1 MIKLNRDSKK
11 IPKLNP
17 YCQNC
22 AYTNAGSKFIK
33 SKQNLNINFN
43 YILKERLKIQE
54 EWLRGFL
61 IAKKHDDIDKEADK
75 SYYKEKP
82 ILSLLL
88 AIYFFPTNL
97 LRFVSLLR
105 AIHIYHKCKSQV
117 EVLKKEVE
125 KTNK

>member
-1 MIKLNRDSKK
+1 M
-11 IPKLNP
+11 
-17 YCQNC
+17 
-22 AYTNAGSKFIK
+22 
-33 SKQNLNINFN
+33 NINFN

-54 EWLRGFL
+54 EWLREFL
-61 IAKKHDDIDKEADK
+61 IAKKHDDIDKEAAK

-105 AIHIYHKCKSQV
+105 AIHIYRKCKLQV
-117 EVLKKEVE
+117 EVLKKEIE
-125 KTNK
+125 RTDK

>member
-1 MIKLNRDSKK
+1 M
-11 IPKLNP
+11 
-17 YCQNC
+17 
-22 AYTNAGSKFIK
+22 
-33 SKQNLNINFN
+33 NINFN

-54 EWLRGFL
+54 EWLREFL
-61 IAKKHDDIDKEADK
+61 IAIKHDEIDKEADK

-105 AIHIYHKCKSQV
+105 AMHIYHKCKSQV

-125 KTNK
+125 KTNKWERRSFNFGLNPLIKRLPYHNLKMKGKFWWLKYLI

>member
-1 MIKLNRDSKK
+1 M
-11 IPKLNP
+11 
-17 YCQNC
+17 
-22 AYTNAGSKFIK
+22 
-33 SKQNLNINFN
+33 NINFN

-54 EWLRGFL
+54 EWLREFL

-105 AIHIYHKCKSQV
+105 AMHIYHKCKSQV

-125 KTNK
+125 KTNKWERRSFNFGLNPLIKRLSYHNLKMKGKFWWLKY

>member
-1 MIKLNRDSKK
+1 M
-11 IPKLNP
+11 
-17 YCQNC
+17 
-22 AYTNAGSKFIK
+22 
-33 SKQNLNINFN
+33 NINFN

-61 IAKKHDDIDKEADK
+61 IAQKHEDIDKEADR

-97 LRFVSLLR
+97 LSICFLLLSS
-105 AIHIYHKCKSQV
+105 HTYLPQM
-117 EVLKKEVE
+117 
-125 KTNK
+125 

>member
-1 MIKLNRDSKK
+1 M
-11 IPKLNP
+11 
-17 YCQNC
+17 
-22 AYTNAGSKFIK
+22 
-33 SKQNLNINFN
+33 NINFN

-54 EWLRGFL
+54 EWLREFL
-61 IAKKHDDIDKEADK
+61 IAIKHDEIDKEADK

-105 AIHIYHKCKSQV
+105 AMHIYRKCKLQV
-117 EVLKKEVE
+117 EVLKKEIE
-125 KTNK
+125 KTDK

>member
-1 MIKLNRDSKK
+1 M
-11 IPKLNP
+11 
-17 YCQNC
+17 
-22 AYTNAGSKFIK
+22 
-33 SKQNLNINFN
+33 NINFN

-54 EWLRGFL
+54 EWLREFL
-61 IAKKHDDIDKEADK
+61 IAIKHDEIDKEADK

-105 AIHIYHKCKSQV
+105 AMHLYHKYKLQV
-117 EVLKKEVE
+117 EVLKKEIE
-125 KTNK
+125 RTKK

>member
-1 MIKLNRDSKK
+1 M
-11 IPKLNP
+11 
-17 YCQNC
+17 
-22 AYTNAGSKFIK
+22 
-33 SKQNLNINFN
+33 NINFS

-54 EWLRGFL
+54 EWLREFL

-75 SYYKEKP
+75 SHYREKP

-105 AIHIYHKCKSQV
+105 AIHIYHKYKSQV
-117 EVLKKEVE
+117 EVLKKEIE
-125 KTNK
+125 NTDK

>member
-1 MIKLNRDSKK
+1 M
-11 IPKLNP
+11 
-17 YCQNC
+17 
-22 AYTNAGSKFIK
+22 
-33 SKQNLNINFN
+33 NINFN

-54 EWLRGFL
+54 EWLREFL
-61 IAKKHDDIDKEADK
+61 IAIKHDEIDKEADR

-105 AIHIYHKCKSQV
+105 AMHIYHRCKSQV
-117 EVLKKEVE
+117 EVLKKEIE
-125 KTNK
+125 RTNK

>member
-1 MIKLNRDSKK
+1 M
-11 IPKLNP
+11 
-17 YCQNC
+17 
-22 AYTNAGSKFIK
+22 
-33 SKQNLNINFN
+33 NINFN

-54 EWLRGFL
+54 ECPRDFL
-61 IAKKHDDIDKEADK
+61 IAKKHDDLDKEADK

-105 AIHIYHKCKSQV
+105 AMHIYHKCKSQV

-125 KTNK
+125 KTNKWERQSFNFGLNPLIKRLPYHNLKMKGKFWWLKYLI

>member
-1 MIKLNRDSKK
+1 
-11 IPKLNP
+11 
-17 YCQNC
+17 
-22 AYTNAGSKFIK
+22 
-33 SKQNLNINFN
+33 LNINFN

-54 EWLRGFL
+54 EWLREFL
-61 IAKKHDDIDKEADK
+61 IAIKHDEIDKEADR

-105 AIHIYHKCKSQV
+105 AIHIYRKCKLQV
-117 EVLKKEVE
+117 EVLKKEIE
-125 KTNK
+125 RTDK

>member
-1 MIKLNRDSKK
+1 M
-11 IPKLNP
+11 
-17 YCQNC
+17 
-22 AYTNAGSKFIK
+22 
-33 SKQNLNINFN
+33 NINFN

-54 EWLRGFL
+54 EWLREFL
-61 IAKKHDDIDKEADK
+61 IAKKHDDIDKEADR

-105 AIHIYHKCKSQV
+105 AIHIYRKCKLQV

-125 KTNK
+125 KTDKWERWSFNFGLNPLIKRLPYHNLKMKGKFWWLKYLI